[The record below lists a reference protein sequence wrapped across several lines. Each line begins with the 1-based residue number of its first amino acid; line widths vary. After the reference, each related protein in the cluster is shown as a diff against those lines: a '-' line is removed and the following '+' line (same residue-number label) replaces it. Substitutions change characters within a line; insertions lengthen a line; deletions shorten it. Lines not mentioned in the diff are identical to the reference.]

1 MGVLGFI
8 SAYLSYQTFIEV
20 VLDNLFFIKKGLFKK
35 SDEKQENSALRAQ
48 LGLKTQFTKEVD
60 VLDTIERN
68 RKNSLN
74 LYYSR
79 TDTNK

>member
-60 VLDTIERN
+60 VLDTIKSSR
-68 RKNSLN
+68 RKSLN

>member
-60 VLDTIERN
+60 VLDTIERSR
-68 RKNSLN
+68 RKSLN